1 MEKLNIALGTNG
13 KVLNKLASALQGSQ
27 KENRE
32 KKRAK
37 ISFEEIMAKKFPD
50 LGKEKD
56 FQIQEAQRVP
66 KTMNPKRPTPR
77 HIIINMS
84 KEKEIIKI
92 SKRKMTY
99 YKQGKTHEAIS
110 KFFSRNF
117 PSQKGVTQY
126 I

>member
-1 MEKLNIALGTNG
+1 MT
-13 KVLNKLASALQGSQ
+13 
-27 KENRE
+27 
-32 KKRAK
+32 
-37 ISFEEIMAKKFPD
+37 AKKFPD

-56 FQIQEAQRVP
+56 FQIQEVQRVP